1 MLRLS
6 ITVLATA
13 LALTAC
19 GNDDSGP
26 SSSPSPSSATSAT
39 SATPVST
46 APSSSQPA
54 DASGSA
60 TAEAPPDTS
69 PEAARA
75 AYKEALAQLRRADSG
90 TLRARASF
98 DDVGTL
104 FDGSYRLSTSAA
116 RGYVSATSGGVRLA
130 AGSIWVRREGWI
142 RRADD
147 AGDFTDDCY
156 THYSTSEPPSADA
169 SVRDLPLGFPAALAV
184 LFSGRGVLKT
194 GNQIRVEVDLFRLGL
209 VYGSRVPIALGLDH
223 EHQGVGTIVVYVEDG
238 RVTSWKNTTA
248 NFLHDVEAAGIE
260 LPAELAGDESASFAV
275 GDVFVELGESEPV
288 DVETPSGSLVCRS

>member
-6 ITVLATA
+6 LTVLATA
-13 LALTAC
+13 LVLTAC
-19 GNDDSGP
+19 GNDDSEP
-26 SSSPSPSSATSAT
+26 SSSASPSSATS
-39 SATPVST
+39 VSTGT

-54 DASGSA
+54 DPSGSA

-75 AYKEALAQLRRADSG
+75 AYKQALTELRHADSG
-90 TLRARASF
+90 TLRASASF

-116 RGYVSATSGGVRLA
+116 RGYVSTHLRRPTGWRPDPSGSG
-130 AGSIWVRREGWI
+130 REGWF

-156 THYSTSEPPSADA
+156 THYAMTEPPPTDDG
-169 SVRDLPLGFPAALAV
+169 VWDLPLGFPAALAV
-184 LFSGRGVLKT
+184 LTSGRGILKT

-209 VYGSRVPIALGLDH
+209 VYGGRIPIALGIDH
-223 EHQGVGTIVVYVEDG
+223 EGQGVGTIVVHVEDG
-238 RVTSWKNTTA
+238 RITSWKNTTA

-275 GDVFVELGESEPV
+275 GDVFVELG
-288 DVETPSGSLVCRS
+288 